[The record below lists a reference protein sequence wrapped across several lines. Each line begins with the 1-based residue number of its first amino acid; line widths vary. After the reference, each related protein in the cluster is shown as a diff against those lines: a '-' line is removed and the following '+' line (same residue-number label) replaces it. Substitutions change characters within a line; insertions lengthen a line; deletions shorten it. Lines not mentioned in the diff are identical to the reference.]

1 MFRKKLKELLK
12 MMGVTDV
19 DEELLESLTK
29 QLFQFLEFD
38 DSLAGGI
45 TFKTG
50 SILTTV
56 QVQNYQQTRD
66 RLYNSYK
73 IGEKPD
79 KMNLRLQLSG
89 LCLYLTEDQQ
99 CQVTGELCP
108 FMSKSRW
115 WECEIVQASC
125 QSGEEE
131 WK

>member
-12 MMGVTDV
+12 MMGVTDI
-19 DEELLESLTK
+19 DEDLLDSLAR
-29 QLFQFLEFD
+29 QLFQFLEYD
-38 DSLAGGI
+38 DALAGGL

-56 QVQNYQQTRD
+56 HVHNYQEVR
-66 RLYNSYK
+66 RLLYEAYQAGDSP
-73 IGEKPD
+73 E
-79 KMNLRLQLSG
+79 KMNLRLHLSS
-89 LCLYLTEDQQ
+89 LCLYLMEDNK
-99 CQVTGELCP
+99 CQITVELCP
-108 FMSKSRW
+108 FMVKSNW